1 MLFPSLLITRGAP
14 GRLMK
19 LEDMQTL
26 LDDFC
31 IPLQLATGHS
41 QKHSMAK
48 PPVRL
53 VTRDIIAYCSNTP
66 SMKSLRSTNMRYKCC
81 AFVRGIVHACI
92 YIMHC
97 ILRECC

>member
-19 LEDMQTL
+19 LEDMQAL

-53 VTRDIIAYCSNTP
+53 VTHDIIAYCSNTP
-66 SMKSLRSTNMRYKCC
+66 SMKSYVPQIC
-81 AFVRGIVHACI
+81 GISAVLLSEVL
-92 YIMHC
+92 YMHVYT
-97 ILRECC
+97 